1 MLGVKMLKCEL
12 DVLAYRLLHAIEK
25 IRIAF
30 IGFPQKAKSV
40 TTCCILAVVLFTT
53 YIGIQDIGRCKWNRP
68 EIKTVQIGEFIEVEV
83 MRL

>member
-25 IRIAF
+25 IRIAS
-30 IGFPQKAKSV
+30 IGGWQEAKTV
-40 TTCCILAVVLFTT
+40 IICLAVAIVLFTG
-53 YIGIQDIGRCKWNRP
+53 YITIQDIGRCKWYRP
-68 EIKTVQIGEFIEVEV
+68 EIKTVQIGEFITVEV